1 MNQTAEQGVSISAG
15 DLAGLVGGRLVGD
28 PSVVLNTIAG
38 IDEGTEGALTFI
50 RAQPFADRWAG
61 SACSAAL
68 VTEGIDVPDH
78 DPASRALIFV
88 TNADHALVRVLRAID
103 PGHALPPAGIHQLA
117 VVDPTAEIHPTARIG
132 PGCVVGAG
140 TSIGANSTLI
150 ASVFVGSACSIGNDT
165 IVHPNAT
172 ISDRVRVGSR
182 CVIFSGS
189 VLGADGFGFIP
200 ATTTTHAIKIP
211 QIGTVAIGDDVEIG
225 ACCTVDRAKL
235 GATTVGNHVKLDD
248 HVHIGHNC
256 IVEDDVVICG
266 CTAVGGSVTIGKGTL
281 IGGAVVISDQA
292 TIGSYAKIAGGAMVL
307 DRVPAN
313 ETYAGIPAMPARTAL
328 ANHGAMRSLASFM
341 RSTEKTLKKL
351 TENCPE
357 NNDSR

>member
-1 MNQTAEQGVSISAG
+1 MNQTAEHGVSISAG
-15 DLAGLVGGRLVGD
+15 DLAGVVEGRLVGD
-28 PSVVLNTIAG
+28 PSVILSTIAG
-38 IDEGTEGALTFI
+38 IDEGGEGALTFI
-50 RAQPFADRWAG
+50 RSQSFADKWAD

-68 VTEGIDVPDH
+68 VTEGVEVPDH
-78 DPASRALIFV
+78 DPASRALIYV
-88 TNADHALVRVLRAID
+88 ANADHALVRVLRAID
-103 PGHALPPAGIHQLA
+103 PGHALPPAGLHALAAIH
-117 VVDPTAEIHPTARIG
+117 PGAEIHPTARIG
-132 PGCVVGAG
+132 PGCVVGEG
-140 TSIGANSTLI
+140 STIGANAALI
-150 ASVFVGSACSIGNDT
+150 ASVFVGSGCSIGEDT
-165 IVHPNAT
+165 VIHPNTT
-172 ISDRVRVGSR
+172 ISDRVCVGSR

-200 ATTTTHAIKIP
+200 ATATTHAMKIP
-211 QIGTVAIGDDVEIG
+211 QIGTVTIGDDVEIG

-235 GATTVGNHVKLDD
+235 GATSVGNHVKLDD

-256 IVEDDVVICG
+256 IVEDDVIICG

-292 TIGSYAKIAGGAMVL
+292 TIGSYAKIAGGAMIL
-307 DRVPAN
+307 DRVPDN

-351 TENCPE
+351 TK
-357 NNDSR
+357 DHTDTKADQ